1 MGELQLIGLI
11 SLILIVATIVLT
23 YRSALPRDLKIMLYV
38 MAVFAPPIAFIVF
51 VILYYNNRHK

>member
-23 YRSALPRDLKIMLYV
+23 YRSALNSDLKILLYV
-38 MAVFAPPIAFIVF
+38 MAVLTPPIAFIVF
-51 VILYYNNRHK
+51 IILNFRNRHK